1 MSTTSESQPAWAMT
15 SAEKLDGM
23 PSQLL
28 TTARPSAQISRT
40 PFARAM
46 GSLQTAALSFSDPA
60 SYGGMCQAPSA
71 GAASS
76 AHDPRER
83 LATLKEPRS
92 QRYSKIGTSA
102 DMPLIFS

>member
-1 MSTTSESQPAWAMT
+1 MPCCMSITSESQPAWAMT

-46 GSLQTAALSFSDPA
+46 GSLQIVALSWPDPA
-60 SYGGMCQAPSA
+60 SYGGRCQAPSA
-71 GAASS
+71 DAASP

-83 LATLKEPRS
+83 LGTLKELPA
-92 QRYSKIGTSA
+92 QRYSKIGT
-102 DMPLIFS
+102 